1 MQEKHVSSQK
11 QSDEQDIY
19 GTLGQKEQAKSE
31 EKLVKND
38 IKEDSEYGIADATD
52 APSENNKDSSTG
64 QVHQVINGEDLL
76 TVSTCRDQ
84 RDENK
89 MNNEDAEVQY
99 VTAQTETRDSPPD
112 KDDYRSR
119 DLAKKTTQ
127 NETDFSVVQVIT
139 TPSNQSI
146 EEIKEPSTKV
156 TYKEETDLTNGAL
169 STEQIAEN
177 NDLLLSEN
185 QLDADV
191 TEPPCCNNFD
201 KAAVM
206 STEENDTVLDQG
218 QVSQTNHASVVQAS
232 DNLQDD
238 QTNNTIDLDE
248 DADADL
254 VVKLKLTDENV
265 VLAEM
270 NPEENSN
277 EYKNGST
284 DETILQQLH
293 ENTSSEAIAHS
304 SYSTV
309 SCVLQQE
316 NTTKNEQSA
325 VTSPCEEAHE
335 SLQSKDSSRLSVVGE
350 VSNTET
356 EAQDSAPSRD
366 IVAENRLLTALWLSC
381 KLSPGHLV
389 KDLDVKGV
397 TSVHLMRSLSPGLVT
412 VAELVQKL
420 VHLTELDLSGN
431 LLGPQGFRVICLA
444 FRRNETLKCLNLA
457 NNLADTDS
465 SVSTGK

>member
-11 QSDEQDIY
+11 QSDEQDIC
-19 GTLGQKEQAKSE
+19 GTLGQTEQAKSE

-52 APSENNKDSSTG
+52 VPSENNKDSNTG
-64 QVHQVINGEDLL
+64 QVHQVTNGEDLH

-84 RDENK
+84 RDESTIND
-89 MNNEDAEVQY
+89 EDAKVH
-99 VTAQTETRDSPPD
+99 VTAQTETRDSAPD

-127 NETDFSVVQVIT
+127 NETDFSVVQVVT
-139 TPSNQSI
+139 TPSDQSI
-146 EEIKEPSTKV
+146 GEIKEPSTKEM
-156 TYKEETDLTNGAL
+156 YEEETDLANGAL
-169 STEQIAEN
+169 TTEQTSEN

-185 QLDADV
+185 QLDADM
-191 TEPPCCNNFD
+191 TEPPSCSNFD
-201 KAAVM
+201 KAGM
-206 STEENDTVLDQG
+206 SNGENDMVLDQG

-232 DNLQDD
+232 DNVQD

-248 DADADL
+248 DAD
-254 VVKLKLTDENV
+254 VVKIKLTDENV

-270 NPEENSN
+270 NPEEKSN

-293 ENTSSEAIAHS
+293 ENTSSEAIVQS
-304 SYSTV
+304 NYSTV

-316 NTTKNEQSA
+316 NTTGTKNEKSA

-335 SLQSKDSSRLSVVGE
+335 SLQSKDSSSLSVVGE

-356 EAQDSAPSRD
+356 EAQYSAPSRD
-366 IVAENRLLTALWLSC
+366 IVAENRLLTALRLSC

-397 TSVHLMRSLSPGLVT
+397 TSVHLMRSLSPGVVT

-431 LLGPQGFRVICLA
+431 LLGPQGLRVICLA
-444 FRRNETLKCLNLA
+444 FRRNETLKSLNLA